1 MRNVPGRASW
11 AIGRAH
17 TTNEQQPEM
26 VLACVILTYAKTSTE
41 TPSRRAEHGVQ
52 VISVC
57 LSVPALTKL
66 GFLTNTEEMFRRMK
80 LDPLLLHTV
89 MSQVVGLNYA
99 SQSVGGGGL
108 AEGPQSNNVGFAACE
123 IYEVISFSVFEVQ

>member
-1 MRNVPGRASW
+1 MAG
-11 AIGRAH
+11 
-17 TTNEQQPEM
+17 
-26 VLACVILTYAKTSTE
+26 VILTYANTMTE
-41 TPSRRAEHGVQ
+41 TPSRRADPGVQ

-66 GFLTNTEEMFRRMK
+66 GFLTNTEEMLIKMK
-80 LDPLLLHTV
+80 HDPVLLHVV

-99 SQSVGGGGL
+99 SQIVGGGGF

-123 IYEVISFSVFEVQ
+123 IYEVKSFSVFELQ